1 MAKMMSSFNKKDIAL
16 LFEETKVDNLCQ
28 HIKNTLLISVSYSSD
43 TKLAITPPDHPSNQ
57 AGQV

>member
-1 MAKMMSSFNKKDIAL
+1 MRSSFNKKDIAL

-28 HIKNTLLISVSYSSD
+28 HIKNTLLTLVSDSSA
-43 TKLAITPPDHPSNQ
+43 TKPATTPPDHPSNQ